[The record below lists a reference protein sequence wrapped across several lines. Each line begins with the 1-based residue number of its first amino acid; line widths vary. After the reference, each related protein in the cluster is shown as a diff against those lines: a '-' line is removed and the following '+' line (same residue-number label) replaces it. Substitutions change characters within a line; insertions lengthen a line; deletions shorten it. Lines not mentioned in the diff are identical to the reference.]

1 MDYRAHL
8 LLPLSKRYID
18 QLALEVFIHP
28 ETFAR
33 IYELIFDTD
42 TTVAWRA
49 AWACQKISEK
59 QPELFTD
66 KQFNEL
72 AAFTIASSH
81 DGIKRGCLGT
91 LNNLPLPQPIPVEL
105 INACFD
111 WLISTKSAI
120 AVQALSLKLL
130 YKFCLNE
137 PGLIPELEAYLE
149 NFDNEGLSPGLVST
163 KRNITKLLKNNK
175 KKL

>member
-59 QPELFTD
+59 QPEFFTD

-91 LNNLPLPQPIPVEL
+91 EQS
-105 INACFD
+105 FTS
-111 WLISTKSAI
+111 STHSRGAY
-120 AVQALSLKLL
+120 QCLFRLDDF
-130 YKFCLNE
+130 YKVGHCGAGIIIKTF
-137 PGLIPELEAYLE
+137 I
-149 NFDNEGLSPGLVST
+149 
-163 KRNITKLLKNNK
+163 
-175 KKL
+175 

>member
-18 QLALEVFIHP
+18 QFALEVFIHP

-91 LNNLPLPQPIPVEL
+91 LNNLPLPQPIPVFVIE
-105 INACFD
+105 IVVSGGHGVKQHPVRKPFGCYQVFFVA
-111 WLISTKSAI
+111 
-120 AVQALSLKLL
+120 
-130 YKFCLNE
+130 
-137 PGLIPELEAYLE
+137 GH
-149 NFDNEGLSPGLVST
+149 LVSIG
-163 KRNITKLLKNNK
+163 KSLVHSAMFGIQHLLHPIVTGKHCNPK
-175 KKL
+175 

>member
-91 LNNLPLPQPIPVEL
+91 LNNLPLPQPIPRGAYQCL
-105 INACFD
+105 FRLD
-111 WLISTKSAI
+111 DF
-120 AVQALSLKLL
+120 
-130 YKFCLNE
+130 YKVGHCGAGIIIKTF
-137 PGLIPELEAYLE
+137 I
-149 NFDNEGLSPGLVST
+149 
-163 KRNITKLLKNNK
+163 
-175 KKL
+175 

>member
-8 LLPLSKRYID
+8 LLSLSKRYID

-28 ETFAR
+28 ETFAS

-59 QPELFTD
+59 HPELFTD
-66 KQFNEL
+66 KHFNEL

-81 DGIKRGCLGT
+81 NGIKRGCLGI
-91 LNNLPLPQPIPVEL
+91 LNNLPLPQPIQVEL

-111 WLISTKSAI
+111 WMTSTKSAI

-130 YKFCLNE
+130 YKFCLTE
-137 PGLIPELEAYLE
+137 PDLIPELVAYLE
-149 NFDNEGLSPGLVST
+149 NFDNEGLSPGMLST
-163 KRNITKLLKNNK
+163 RRNIIKLLKNS
-175 KKL
+175 KLKS